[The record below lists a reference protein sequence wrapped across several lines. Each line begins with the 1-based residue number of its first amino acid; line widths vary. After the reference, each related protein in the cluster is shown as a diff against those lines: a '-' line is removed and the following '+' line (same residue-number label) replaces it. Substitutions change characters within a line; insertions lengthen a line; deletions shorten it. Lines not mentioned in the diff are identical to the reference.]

1 LIYNLLMGTMGHQI
15 LGKMTFEDDAN
26 RLQASFEFGNVRSK
40 TQDYF

>member
-1 LIYNLLMGTMGHQI
+1 
-15 LGKMTFEDDAN
+15 MTFEDDAN